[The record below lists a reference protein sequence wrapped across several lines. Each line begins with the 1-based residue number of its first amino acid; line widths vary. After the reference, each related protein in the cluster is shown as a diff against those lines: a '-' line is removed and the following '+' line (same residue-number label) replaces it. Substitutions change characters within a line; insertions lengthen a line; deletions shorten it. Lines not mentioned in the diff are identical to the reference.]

1 MDALGRVGK
10 EDDAIPVSEY
20 RTVGLPSN
28 VDIAYIEAGKIEAG
42 NTNKHTLVLLHD
54 FPSSSAQFKTLIP
67 RLATR
72 YHVLAPDLP
81 NFGFTSVPMS
91 YKPSFESMAKAIAE
105 FLKVMGVDKAAFY
118 GVGYGA
124 DVVFRIAL
132 QTPDVIKAL
141 VVQNGNAYEK
151 GLGDAWKPFERWW
164 QGEGAARDELYQ
176 TLGDPSWTKHRW
188 YVGVPDSDVHKIDPM
203 QYTEAYRGTLRDD
216 NKRDTQFTLL
226 WDYQENVKLYPKI
239 QEWLK
244 KNTPLLVLWGRGDD
258 VYSTAAPE
266 GFKKDSQYAKVVMM
280 DGGHFLT
287 ETKVPIIAKEVRD
300 FLEGVDW

>member
-10 EDDAIPVSEY
+10 EEDAIPVSEY
-20 RTVGLPSN
+20 RHASLPSN
-28 VDIAYIEAGKIEAG
+28 IDIAYIEAGKNDAG
-42 NTNKHTLVLLHD
+42 VGNRHTLVLLHD
-54 FPSSSAQFKTLIP
+54 FPSSSAQYKTLIP

-81 NFGFTSVPMS
+81 SFGFTSTPMG
-91 YKPSFESMAKAIAE
+91 YKPSFENMAKAISDW
-105 FLKVMGVDKAAFY
+105 LKVMGIQKAAFY

-124 DVVFRIAL
+124 DVIFRIAL

-151 GLGDAWKPFERWW
+151 GLGKAWAPFERWW
-164 QGEGAARDELYQ
+164 QGEGAARDELFQ
-176 TLGDPSWTKHRW
+176 TLGDPSWTKNRW
-188 YVGVPDSDVHKIDPM
+188 YVGVPDQDIHKIDPM
-203 QYTEAYRGTLRDD
+203 QYTNAYASTLRDD
-216 NKRDTQFTLL
+216 SKRDVQFSLI
-226 WDYQENVKLYPKI
+226 WDYQENLKLYPKI

-258 VYSTAAPE
+258 VYTTAAPE
-266 GFKKDSQYAKVVMM
+266 GFKKDSQYAKVVMI

-287 ETKVPIIAKEVRD
+287 ETKVRDIAQEVRD
-300 FLEGVDW
+300 FLEGVSW